1 MNIKEAS
8 EITKVS
14 SDTIRYYEKIGL
26 IPPITRTSSG
36 IRDIDERIIGR
47 ITFVRQMRS
56 AGMSIENLLLYIHLV
71 DSNEDH
77 IAEQKELLKQ
87 QLSVMEEKRDDLQA
101 AIDHLTW
108 KLDHY
113 EDHMVKAETELTRLE
128 KEHKEHS
135 EHESVD

>member
-26 IPPITRTSSG
+26 IPPINRTSSG

-71 DSNEDH
+71 DSSEDH
-77 IAEQKELLKQ
+77 IAEQKDLLKQ

-113 EDHMVKAETELTRLE
+113 EDHMVKAEAELARL
-128 KEHKEHS
+128 KKKH
-135 EHESVD
+135 VQDQTID